1 MPSCNWVPAASDL
14 QLHLCIL
21 LGKLQTGLRSAPPIN
36 TPRLRQH
43 AAGQLHGCR
52 RNAQPQQI
60 TYMPQ
65 EQFDRAA
72 FDGYQP
78 FPRQISFLRLSPLS
92 CHRKDSAKQDLQRI
106 LCCFKGGLV
115 VLSGRVRAET
125 ACRQKFRKR
134 GWQRQRQH
142 MTAWHCPH
150 IPCLFH
156 RFMTRHCSKQV
167 ALYSDAGHSVMSWLF
182 AACRTVSK
190 YVPARRQVDRHWA
203 RLERKAM
210 LPEFEEPQHLC
221 SRCVVPNSAKN
232 R

>member
-1 MPSCNWVPAASDL
+1 MPPGNFMDAGGMPDL
-14 QLHLCIL
+14 SRFHTCRKNSLAEQHLMATSLSQGKYPCSGFL
-21 LGKLQTGLRSAPPIN
+21 LCPVIK
-36 TPRLRQH
+36 
-43 AAGQLHGCR
+43 
-52 RNAQPQQI
+52 
-60 TYMPQ
+60 
-65 EQFDRAA
+65 
-72 FDGYQP
+72 
-78 FPRQISFLRLSPLS
+78 
-92 CHRKDSAKQDLQRI
+92 KDSAKQDLQRI

-182 AACRTVSK
+182 AA
-190 YVPARRQVDRHWA
+190 
-203 RLERKAM
+203 LG
-210 LPEFEEPQHLC
+210 
-221 SRCVVPNSAKN
+221 
-232 R
+232 